1 MPIDP
6 IRVSVWYAQS
16 IRTAFT
22 ARSPM
27 ARSTQPEHGLTDEVL
42 GSTDVLT
49 LRGYRI
55 QKRVADEVVVRVQ
68 QHVHNGTVLIV
79 LHSGNESK
87 IFTCLTGTTC
97 AFRWREADDREHV
110 RTVDPNHSI
119 AAGIPSPPV
128 VPAQETYREFFDIP
142 QTDELAFR
150 GTFSGG
156 GVFTAGAASG
166 AAGAGS
172 SASVTAA
179 RAVPSNSGRRS
190 AACWQTLSVGRKA
203 DRGIARREARR

>member
-6 IRVSVWYAQS
+6 IRVTVWYAQS

-22 ARSPM
+22 ARSPT

-49 LRGYRI
+49 LRGYRVH
-55 QKRVADEVVVRVQ
+55 KRVADEVVVRVQ
-68 QHVHNGTVLIV
+68 QHVLNGTGLIV

-87 IFTCLTGTTC
+87 IFTRLTGTTC
-97 AFRWREADDREHV
+97 ALRWREADDHEHV
-110 RTVDPNHSI
+110 WTVNPNHSI

-128 VPAQETYREFFDIP
+128 VPAQETYGEFFDIP
-142 QTDELAFR
+142 QPDELAFLS
-150 GTFSGG
+150 TFSGG
-156 GVFTAGAASG
+156 GFFTAGAASG

-179 RAVPSNSGRRS
+179 RPVPSNTGRQS
-190 AACWQTLSVGRKA
+190 AACWQTLSVGRTA
-203 DRGIARREARR
+203 DRGIARRDTRR